1 MVLSFNPGKLGRIEV
16 SEDDNHFLVHI
27 HPGNRERA
35 KKIPGRQWDGNRKAW
50 VYLKDLTTYE
60 ALLEEFRS
68 DADSFNIQRPN
79 TKPPADIKAPAK
91 EPEYNEFED
100 NEEIPFLEDSGESQ
114 DKMYSELEHIRVM
127 LESLRE
133 IAANQSRTIEEL
145 RSTQEEATK
154 ALNKF
159 EAPTQQS
166 VETLTVEVLPENL
179 DPTKQKEIELIE
191 KALITIACF
200 TSGEQKSF
208 CNWINRYNP
217 LKEPTVFVIST
228 HEYIKKQL
236 GKLVGDENPHTNFAA
251 LVDKARNEELIFFD
265 KSNPADR
272 PIPTLFNLNAH
283 RNRFGHSYNF
293 DQWEQRSR
301 SILYLM
307 NLALVWSKVVI
318 EVEDCNE

>member
-1 MVLSFNPGKLGRIEV
+1 MVITFHPGKLGRIEV
-16 SEDDNHFLVHI
+16 SEDDTHFLVQI

-35 KKIPGRQWDGNRKAW
+35 KKIAGRQWDGNRKAW
-50 VYLKDLTTYE
+50 VYLKDPTTYE
-60 ALLEEFRS
+60 ALVSEFLH
-68 DADSFNIQRPN
+68 DADSFNIQPPK
-79 TKPPADIKAPAK
+79 TKSPPDIKAPAK
-91 EPEYNEFED
+91 EPEYHEFED
-100 NEEIPFLEDSGESQ
+100 DEEIPLLEDSGESQ
-114 DKMYSELEHIRVM
+114 GKIHSELEHIRVM
-127 LESLRE
+127 LESLRDV
-133 IAANQSRTIEEL
+133 AASQSRTIEEL
-145 RSTQEEATK
+145 RSTTEEATRV
-154 ALNKF
+154 LNKF
-159 EAPTQQS
+159 EAPTQQ
-166 VETLTVEVLPENL
+166 TVEVLPENL

-200 TSGEQKSF
+200 TSGQQKSF
-208 CNWINRYNP
+208 CNWINKYNP

-236 GKLVGDENPHTNFAA
+236 GKLVGDENPHTKFAT
-251 LVDKARNEELIFFD
+251 LVDKAKYEELIFFD

-272 PIPTLFNLNAH
+272 PIPILFNLNAH

-318 EVEDCNE
+318 EAEDCNE